1 MKLEE
6 LVKSINA
13 RILQPDSRRGPEIT
27 RVFASN
33 KMSALLEQAGPETM
47 LVTSLANA
55 QLACLAE
62 LMDCPALC
70 LVDGT
75 DPDPKLLE
83 AAARCGTAVVL
94 CRLDMKETYGRLYRR
109 LCGEDL
115 RRS

>member
-6 LVKSINA
+6 LINA
-13 RILQPDSRRGPEIT
+13 IEARVLQTGRGWGAEIT
-27 RVFASN
+27 QVFASN
-33 KMSALLEQAGPETM
+33 KMSALLEQAGPETL

-70 LVDGT
+70 LVDGAE
-75 DPDPKLLE
+75 PDPKLLE

-94 CRLDMKETYGRLYRR
+94 CPLDMSEAYGSLYRR
-109 LCGEDL
+109 LFGDDF